1 MLIIVCFDCCSFL
14 EELPKMSM
22 SKSSNTYNRMNW
34 EDAEFPILCE
44 TCLGNN
50 PYLRMMKEKYG
61 GECKICNRPF
71 TIFRWCPGRNMRY
84 KRTEVC
90 QTCSKL
96 KNVCQTCL
104 LDLEYGLPV
113 QVRDYALGV
122 KDDIPK
128 TGANKD
134 FFIQAAQ
141 REIDKSDGTTLVGP
155 LAEMVDQRQNE
166 LLNKLARTNPY
177 YDRNRPHICSFWVKG
192 ECRRGEECPY
202 RHEKP
207 TDPDDP
213 LSVQNIRDRYYGSKD
228 PVADKLLN
236 RAKAFPVLKPPED
249 KTITTIYLGN
259 LGEDNVITEDDIKN
273 YFYQFGEIRS
283 IVILSEKGC
292 GFVQFTTREAAE
304 LASEK
309 TFGKLM
315 IKGRRITVRWG
326 RPQSQQNVIGQLVES
341 EHPAYQDVPG
351 LPGNIPNVDFL
362 GPNPP
367 EDLPSKKA
375 RMDASTAPGSSR
387 YPTPS
392 FHLPPPSVMP
402 VPPPG
407 LQIPPRFAPP
417 PLIHHRPVFPMNVP
431 RLRPPREPKIPDRFP
446 IYYPSQDPYHMASKD
461 LDD

>member
-1 MLIIVCFDCCSFL
+1 L
-14 EELPKMSM
+14 EGLNKMSM

-50 PYLRMMKEKYG
+50 PYLRMMKERYG

-141 REIDKSDGTTLVGP
+141 REIDKSDGTTLAGP
-155 LAEMVDQRQNE
+155 LAELVDQRPNE

-236 RAKAFPVLKPPED
+236 KAKALPVLKPPED

-259 LGEDNVITEDDIKN
+259 IGDDNVITEDDIKN

-315 IKGRRITVRWG
+315 IKGRRITVRW
-326 RPQSQQNVIGQLVES
+326 
-341 EHPAYQDVPG
+341 A
-351 LPGNIPNVDFL
+351 
-362 GPNPP
+362 
-367 EDLPSKKA
+367 
-375 RMDASTAPGSSR
+375 
-387 YPTPS
+387 
-392 FHLPPPSVMP
+392 
-402 VPPPG
+402 PPPG

-417 PLIHHRPVFPMNVP
+417 PPLIHHRPVFPLNVP

-446 IYYPSQDPYHMASKD
+446 IYYPSQDPYHLASKD
-461 LDD
+461 LGD